1 MDENLVKIMDMVHF
15 ISFDD
20 HSLSTRV
27 VLQKIET
34 LRVPAVTTQRLCLEE
49 MHRETKHSMLCVI
62 YETFYETLLSLRHFV
77 FGAHRIAEN
86 LLPQLVSN

>member
-1 MDENLVKIMDMVHF
+1 MDDNLDKIMDMVHF

-34 LRVPAVTTQRLCLEE
+34 LRVPAVTTQRLP
-49 MHRETKHSMLCVI
+49 HRAVW
-62 YETFYETLLSLRHFV
+62 V
-77 FGAHRIAEN
+77 
-86 LLPQLVSN
+86 PVP

>member
-1 MDENLVKIMDMVHF
+1 MDDNLVKIMDMVRF

-34 LRVPAVTTQRLCLEE
+34 LRVPAVTTQRLP
-49 MHRETKHSMLCVI
+49 HRAVW
-62 YETFYETLLSLRHFV
+62 V
-77 FGAHRIAEN
+77 
-86 LLPQLVSN
+86 PVP